1 MFAFILKLKLLYKV
15 INFDSNNN
23 LCISYGGSQIKMT
36 PQGDIEIKAKR
47 NLINNYELLFQDC
60 DKDFIDDIVDVIKKF
75 IDLKP
80 KGIYHCVGS
89 TSLSPYDLALKIA
102 DIFNLN
108 KFLIYIQDSY
118 HQVIMC

>member
-23 LCISYGGSQIKMT
+23 LCISYGGSSIKMT

-60 DKDFIDDIVDVIKKF
+60 DKDFINDINEAVQKGNLEQVLSNK
-75 IDLKP
+75 IDSQILEEAKCQ
-80 KGIYHCVGS
+80 I
-89 TSLSPYDLALKIA
+89 
-102 DIFNLN
+102 
-108 KFLIYIQDSY
+108 
-118 HQVIMC
+118 